1 MPQPTAERK
10 PYGTVLIKAK
20 DILDFILTAPDAPT
34 LAEISAGVSAAK
46 PTVFKILTTMTSLGL
61 VWRDDQTKQYFLGT
75 QFAAY
80 GQKALTGFNI
90 AKMARPFLLQLRDET
105 QETINLGVVRN
116 DQVVLIEKLESPN
129 SITLHSTIGGTMN
142 LYSSAMGKAILS
154 TYDQPALA
162 HYLAHHQLTP
172 LTAHTI
178 TQPATLTAEIGS
190 VAASGIAIDNEE
202 NEPEVYC
209 LGATITQHH
218 HLFGAFSVSTPKYR
232 LTPARRN
239 KFMALMRQTK
249 QAIERAL

>member
-1 MPQPTAERK
+1 MPPSTAETK

-34 LAEISAGVSAAK
+34 LAEISAGLKASK
-46 PTVFKILTTMTSLGL
+46 PTVFKILTTMTGLGL
-61 VWRDDQTKQYFLGT
+61 LWRDAQTKQYFLGT

-90 AKMARPFLLQLRDET
+90 AKVARPFLLQLRDET
-105 QETINLGVVRN
+105 QETINLGIVRN
-116 DQVVLIEKLESPN
+116 DLVVLIEKLESPN

-142 LYSSAMGKAILS
+142 LYSSAMGKVILS
-154 TYDQPALA
+154 TYDQPTLT
-162 HYLAHHQLTP
+162 HYLAQHQLTP

-178 TQPATLTAEIGS
+178 TEPAVLTTELGA
-190 VAASGIAIDNEE
+190 VADSGIAIDNEE

-239 KFMALMRQTK
+239 EFMTLMRQAK
-249 QAIERAL
+249 QAIEHAL